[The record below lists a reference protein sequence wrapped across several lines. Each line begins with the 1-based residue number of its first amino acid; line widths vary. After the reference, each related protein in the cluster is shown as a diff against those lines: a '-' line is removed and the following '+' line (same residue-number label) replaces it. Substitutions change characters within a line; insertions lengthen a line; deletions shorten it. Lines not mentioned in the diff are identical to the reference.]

1 MHPRLSCVISSHS
14 LLLGKFQEADSV
26 TRGWKDIYSIGI
38 LRIPRLACDSYIL
51 RCIWIINNGMSNLRL
66 QRDAAKRRAPEACRY
81 VSEGV
86 LWAGEL
92 GCVAETHNCINHA
105 VRIGSWDRP

>member
-1 MHPRLSCVISSHS
+1 
-14 LLLGKFQEADSV
+14 
-26 TRGWKDIYSIGI
+26 
-38 LRIPRLACDSYIL
+38 
-51 RCIWIINNGMSNLRL
+51 MSR
-66 QRDAAKRRAPEACRY
+66 QKDAAKRGASAGGRY